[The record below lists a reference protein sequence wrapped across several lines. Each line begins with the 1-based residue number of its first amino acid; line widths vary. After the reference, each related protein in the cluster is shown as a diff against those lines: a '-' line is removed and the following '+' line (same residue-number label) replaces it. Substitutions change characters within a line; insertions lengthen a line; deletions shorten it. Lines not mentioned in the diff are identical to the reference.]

1 MSNLKAE
8 VDCMKAT
15 PAAVPDLPDAKRR
28 LILEAERAF
37 GEQGIAAASLRDI
50 SEAAGHRNKFAAQY
64 HFGDRNGLIR
74 AVLEYRRPHVDRL
87 RQVFLDARGAAPET
101 ASPHLL
107 VLAILEPLLLSED
120 RHELAAYGRFLYAL
134 LHYDVEGSLWQ
145 DSASTAPVT
154 HRIYA
159 ALRRHAGQLSDESW
173 KMRLRAF
180 GRCCIDFIA
189 NRKLL
194 LPGGD
199 PPPPPR
205 MEEVAAMLVAML
217 TIDAPAAY

>member
-1 MSNLKAE
+1 MN
-8 VDCMKAT
+8 AT
-15 PAAVPDLPDAKRR
+15 PAAAPDLPDAKRR
-28 LILEAERAF
+28 LILEAERVF

-64 HFGDRNGLIR
+64 HFGDRDGLIR

-87 RQVFLDARGAAPET
+87 RQAFLDERGATPET
-101 ASPHLL
+101 ASTHLL

-134 LHYDVEGSLWQ
+134 LHYDVEGALWQ
-145 DSASTAPVT
+145 ESASTAPVT
-154 HRIYA
+154 HRIYG
-159 ALRRHAGQLSDESW
+159 ALRHHAAGLSDESW
-173 KMRLRAF
+173 KMRQRAF

-194 LPGGD
+194 LPWGD
-199 PPPPPR
+199 PPPPQR

-217 TIDAPAAY
+217 TIGVPA